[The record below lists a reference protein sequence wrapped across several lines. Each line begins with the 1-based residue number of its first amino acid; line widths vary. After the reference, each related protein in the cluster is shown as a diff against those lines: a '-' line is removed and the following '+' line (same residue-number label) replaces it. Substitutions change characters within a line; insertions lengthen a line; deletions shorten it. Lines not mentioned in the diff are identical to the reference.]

1 MPLLIVTR
9 LSARASATG
18 ARERGGASCGSR
30 ASAPVWSA
38 VLPIARRLLVRCA
51 TGATPP
57 DTATG
62 SDDIGSGPAVALS
75 DPGAPLPTLPEL
87 GPSDGSHATTLTP
100 FLGPRPFGLV
110 APFAITSCKPG
121 AFCDDFEEPSPAK
134 RWTSTIAISGIVDF
148 PGPSSSMGA
157 HALRASTSAAGGTA
171 YLTRHGAAVG
181 SSWVGALAFSLR
193 IDALPVAALGG
204 PEIAIVDASGTTTH
218 VGFSVTPE
226 GIALHQVSESC
237 GGSTCTSRSDLVS
250 DVKPGEWRHLVVAVE
265 TYGTTSSPY
274 GRIEVS
280 VDDGGLIVLP
290 LTVMPYDGL
299 AEARPGITVADVA
312 PATARIDDVTFY
324 AYSPYSPHSP

>member
-1 MPLLIVTR
+1 LL
-9 LSARASATG
+9 LASLA
-18 ARERGGASCGSR
+18 GG
-30 ASAPVWSA
+30 
-38 VLPIARRLLVRCA
+38 CA
-51 TGATPP
+51 TGATAPE
-57 DTATG
+57 TATG
-62 SDDIGSGPAVALS
+62 SDDVGSGAAVALS
-75 DPGAPLPTLPEL
+75 DPGAPLPGLPEL
-87 GPSDGSHATTLTP
+87 GRSDGTEVTAFPGPSH
-100 FLGPRPFGLV
+100 FGLV

-134 RWTSTIAISGIVDF
+134 RWTSTVAAAGIVDF

-171 YLTRHGAAVG
+171 YLARHGAAVG

-193 IDALPVAALGG
+193 IDALPVTALGG
-204 PEIAIVDASGTTTH
+204 PEIAIADANGATTH
-218 VGFSVTPE
+218 IGFSVTPA

-250 DVKPGEWRHLVVAVE
+250 DVKPGEWRHLVVAIE

-280 VDDGGLIVLP
+280 VDDGGLVVLP
-290 LTVMPYDGL
+290 LTVMPHDGV
-299 AEARPGITVADVA
+299 AEARAGITVADSA

-324 AYSPYSPHSP
+324 AHSP